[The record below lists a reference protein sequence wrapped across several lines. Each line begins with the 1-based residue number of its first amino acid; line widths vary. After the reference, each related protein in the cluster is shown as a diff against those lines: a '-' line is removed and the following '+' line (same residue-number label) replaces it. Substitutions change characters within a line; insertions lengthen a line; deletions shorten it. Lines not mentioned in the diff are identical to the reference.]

1 MLKLNYSRCFERE
14 WVMYRILVV
23 DDEPM
28 IRMGLAKL
36 ITQTDPAMIQAETAG
51 NGMEALK
58 RSRRHGRTS
67 FYGYQDA
74 QDGRSGAKQAII

>member
-1 MLKLNYSRCFERE
+1 
-14 WVMYRILVV
+14 MYRILVV

-36 ITQTDPAMIQAETAG
+36 ITQTDPAMIQAATAG

-58 RSRRHGRTS
+58 PFRRHDRTS
-67 FYGYQDA
+67 FYGYQNA
-74 QDGRSGAKQAII
+74 QDGRPGAQQAL